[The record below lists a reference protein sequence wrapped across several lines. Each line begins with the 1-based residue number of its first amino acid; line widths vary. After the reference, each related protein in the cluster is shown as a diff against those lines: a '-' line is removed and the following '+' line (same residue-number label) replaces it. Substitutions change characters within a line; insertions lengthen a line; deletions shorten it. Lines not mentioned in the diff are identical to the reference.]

1 MFGDVPARPLNLPT
15 QDPMPLTSPARLR
28 LLGLAAVASLL
39 AACSPESLGPV
50 HTPSPADAGLPAA
63 AAAASGASIVINEVM
78 ADPTKVLDDT
88 GEWFE
93 VYNIG
98 ATAVDLQGWTIA
110 SGTERHVIGSSVVV
124 AAGGYAVLTRG
135 RTSKQTGGITTSYEY
150 GSSITIANTSDV
162 LTLLDA
168 SGATI
173 DSVAW
178 TSGWTAGTARGVVN
192 AGLDNSNLNGSNWTH
207 QASSYGKGDLGTPK
221 AVNDGAV
228 PPTGATPE
236 PATVTVTP
244 PEATVSV
251 GFVQLFSAAATDA
264 TGNAVSTTFTWS
276 SSNPSVATVDASGNA
291 TGVGAGLATITA
303 RAANGV
309 EGRATLTV
317 TAPGDTTPP
326 PTGGIQPLVVQVLDI
341 GQGDATLIR
350 NGASTVFVDGGPGM
364 ARFGAL
370 LDSLGLNNSVVD
382 AIVISHPH
390 ADHYNGLRELFSS
403 ARNITVRY
411 VYESVDA
418 STNSTLQS
426 LRDSVNARVQ
436 RGETILRDTDDPCGN
451 GSAICTMT
459 LAGGAKLH
467 VLRPNPAAADPNNRS
482 TPVKLVGPDSASFA
496 MWFAGDAEHES
507 QDWFDATD
515 YDVSPGM
522 KANVLKANH
531 HGSCNGV
538 KTRYLQLVNPQWVT
552 FSLSATNTYGHVH
565 TQAKDL
571 FRSYGTP
578 WYRTDVNGTVTITA
592 PGTPGSGYS
601 MSVQKGAA
609 SQDGAPDRTSA
620 ATACSSL

>member
-1 MFGDVPARPLNLPT
+1 MH
-15 QDPMPLTSPARLR
+15 LTSPARLR
-28 LLGLAAVASLL
+28 LLGLAAATSFL
-39 AACSPESLGPV
+39 AACSPEALGPV
-50 HTPSPADAGLPAA
+50 ATPSPSGVDEPAA
-63 AAAASGASIVINEVM
+63 AATASGAGIVINEVM
-78 ADPTKVLDDT
+78 ADPTKVLDDS
-88 GEWFE
+88 GEWLE

-98 ATAVDLQGWTIA
+98 TTAVDLQGWTIA
-110 SGTERHVIGSSVVV
+110 SGTERHTIASSVVV

-135 RTSKQTGGITTSYEY
+135 RTSKQTGGITPSYQY
-150 GSSITIANTSDV
+150 GTSITLANTSDV
-162 LTLLDA
+162 VTLLDA

-178 TSGWTAGTARGVVN
+178 TSGWTAGTARGVIN
-192 AGLDNSNLNGSNWTH
+192 AGIDNANLNGSNWAH
-207 QASSYGKGDLGTPK
+207 QVSTYGKGDLGTPK
-221 AVNDGAV
+221 AINDGAV
-228 PPTGATPE
+228 PPTGTTPE
-236 PATVTVTP
+236 PATVAVTP
-244 PEATVSV
+244 ADASVTV
-251 GFVQLFSAAATDA
+251 GFVQLFTAAATDA
-264 TGNAVSTTFTWS
+264 AGNPVTTTFTWS
-276 SSNPSVATVDASGNA
+276 SSNPSVATIDPSGNA
-291 TGVGAGLATITA
+291 TGISAGLVTITA
-303 RAANGV
+303 RAANGI

-326 PTGGIQPLVVQVLDI
+326 PGGVQPLVVQVLDI

-350 NGASTVFVDGGPGM
+350 NGASTVFIDGGPGM

-370 LDSLGLNNSVVD
+370 LDSLGLNNSVID

-390 ADHYNGLRELFSS
+390 ADHYNGLRELFTS

-418 STNSTLQS
+418 STNTTLQS

-436 RGETILRDTDDPCGN
+436 RGETILRDTDNPCGN
-451 GSAICTMT
+451 GSAVCTIA
-459 LAGGAKLH
+459 LDGGAKLH

-522 KANVLKANH
+522 RANVLKANH

-538 KTRYLQLVNPQWVT
+538 KSRYLQLVAPEWVT

-578 WYRTDVNGTVTITA
+578 WYRTDVNGTVTINA
-592 PGTPGSGYS
+592 PGTAGSGYTV
-601 MSVQKGAA
+601 SVQKGAP

-620 ATACSSL
+620 ASACSSL